1 MGLGAQP
8 ERVAGIIFS
17 QPETS
22 PTGFHTVFQLDHVGL
37 VNPARLRLNFL
48 HHQEI
53 WGEGLVSS
61 GLHHSTQIA
70 LSAEARHLELGPSK
84 DGFHQGLGDATFDVV
99 KIYRACR
106 HFN

>member
-1 MGLGAQP
+1 MGVDE
-8 ERVAGIIFS
+8 ERRRVVGIIFS

-48 HHQEI
+48 HRQEI
-53 WGEGLVSS
+53 RGEGLVSS

-70 LSAEARHLELGPSK
+70 LSAEARHLELRPSK
-84 DGFHQGLGDATFDVV
+84 DGFHQGLGDAAFDVV